1 MGDPD
6 ELRYNVVVDTYS
18 REMARTDGL
27 DAKISNAIGTSGT
40 LMTLFL
46 GLGTFML
53 EKISKTNQFMPFL
66 QATLILGLTLFTSDL
81 FLLLTA
87 YRLKKYRVDPNP
99 RAIIEKFGNYE
110 YSKLL
115 LQLTSNMADGTASN
129 RELNNRKASS
139 LTKGFYMLLLAILLV
154 VAFGILLVKAISV
167 Q

>member
-1 MGDPD
+1 
-6 ELRYNVVVDTYS
+6 
-18 REMARTDGL
+18 
-27 DAKISNAIGTSGT
+27 
-40 LMTLFL
+40 
-46 GLGTFML
+46 
-53 EKISKTNQFMPFL
+53 
-66 QATLILGLTLFTSDL
+66 
-81 FLLLTA
+81 
-87 YRLKKYRVDPNP
+87 VDPNP

>member
-1 MGDPD
+1 MADPD
-6 ELRYNVVVDTYS
+6 ELRFNVVSETYS
-18 REMARTDGL
+18 REMTRTDGL

-53 EKISKTNQFMPFL
+53 DKISKTNQFLPFL
-66 QATLILGLTLFTSDL
+66 QATLILGLGLFTLGL

-99 RAIIEKFGNYE
+99 QAIIEKFGNDE
-110 YSKLL
+110 YSTLL
-115 LQLTSNMADGTASN
+115 LQLTSNMADGTTSN
-129 RELNNRKASS
+129 RKLNNNKART
-139 LTKGFYMLLLAILLV
+139 LTKGFYLLLLAILV
-154 VAFGILLVKAISV
+154 VLAFGVLLVMAISA